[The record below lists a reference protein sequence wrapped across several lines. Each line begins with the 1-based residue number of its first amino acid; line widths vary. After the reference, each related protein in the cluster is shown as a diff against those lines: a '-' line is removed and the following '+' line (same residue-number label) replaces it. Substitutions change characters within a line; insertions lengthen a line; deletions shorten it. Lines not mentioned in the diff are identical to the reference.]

1 MKELNISDIRID
13 GGTQI
18 RKKLNLDKVNEY
30 AQQMDDGIEF
40 PPITVF
46 FDGSS
51 TWLAEGFHRLSSER
65 QRGSITIKAIVIN
78 GTIEDATLFALG
90 SNKHGLNMS
99 AEDYRRSIDIMLK
112 HHKWSTWSN
121 AQIAAHVGVS
131 ASTVARV
138 KKDSNT
144 KPADKVTYT
153 DKHGNESTMDTSK
166 IGKKKPKDKPKDK
179 PTKDPTNAP
188 SSTTSSTYSPEEE
201 KLQELMDTIT
211 NLANENTVFRD
222 KIAIG
227 QWDASEIEKI
237 DAQETI
243 ENLREQ
249 VRILE
254 IDNQALRES
263 RDMFQNR
270 NAELIK
276 SVNSLKKKLQKAE

>member
-1 MKELNISDIRID
+1 MKEINISDIRID

-18 RKKLNLDKVNEY
+18 RKELNLDKVNEY
-30 AQQMDDGIEF
+30 AQQMDDGVEF

-65 QRGSITIKAIVIN
+65 QRGSTTIKANVIN

-99 AEDYRRSIDIMLK
+99 AEDYRRSIEIMLK
-112 HHKWSTWSN
+112 HPKWSTWSN
-121 AQIAAHVGVS
+121 AQIAKHIGVS
-131 ASTVARV
+131 AMTVGRV
-138 KKDSNT
+138 KKEREPLST
-144 KPADKVTYT
+144 KVMKTYV

-166 IGKKKPKDKPKDK
+166 IGKKPKDEPKEE
-179 PTKDPTNAP
+179 TKDEPSEKAYDPT
-188 SSTTSSTYSPEEE
+188 EE
-201 KLQELMDTIT
+201 KMRELIDTIES
-211 NLANENTVFRD
+211 LADENTILRD

-227 QWDASEIEKI
+227 QWNASEIEKI
-237 DAQETI
+237 DIEETVA
-243 ENLREQ
+243 NLREQ
-249 VRILE
+249 IRILE

-276 SVNSLKKKLQKAE
+276 TINSMKRKKKGE

>member
-1 MKELNISDIRID
+1 VKELKVSDIRID
-13 GGTQI
+13 GSTQI
-18 RKKLNLDKVNEY
+18 RKELNQDKVNEY
-30 AQQMDDGIEF
+30 AEQMEEGVVF

-46 FDGSS
+46 YDGSS
-51 TWLAEGFHRLSSER
+51 YWLASGYHRLFAEK
-65 QRGSITIKAIVIN
+65 QRGTETLKVTLIN
-78 GTIEDATLFALG
+78 GTVDEATWFALG
-90 SNKHGLNMS
+90 DNKHGLNMT
-99 AEDYRRSIDIMLK
+99 AEDYRRSVNITLD
-112 HHKWSTWSN
+112 HPKWSTYSN

-131 ASTVARV
+131 ASTVARI
-138 KKDSNT
+138 KKERNI
-144 KPADKVTYT
+144 KPATKVTYT
-153 DKHGNESTMDTSK
+153 DKHGNEATMDTSK
-166 IGKKKPKDKPKDK
+166 IGKKKPPKAEPK
-179 PTKDPTNAP
+179 AE
-188 SSTTSSTYSPEEE
+188 PEEE
-201 KLQELMDTIT
+201 QDEYDPAEEKMRELMDTIT
-211 NLANENTVFRD
+211 HLSDENTVLRD

-249 VRILE
+249 IRVLE

>member
-1 MKELNISDIRID
+1 LKELKVSDIRID

-18 RKKLNLDKVNEY
+18 REKLNSDKVNEY
-30 AQQMDDGIEF
+30 AEQMNDGIVF

-51 TWLAEGFHRLSSER
+51 YWLASGFHRLFAEK
-65 QRGSITIKAIVIN
+65 QRGTEIIKANVIN
-78 GTIEDATLFALG
+78 GTVDEATWFALG
-90 SNKHGLNMS
+90 DNKHGLNMS
-99 AEDYRRSIDIMLK
+99 AEDYRRSINIALD
-112 HHKWSTWSN
+112 HPKWSTYSN
-121 AQIAAHVGVS
+121 IQIANHVGVS
-131 ASTVARV
+131 ATTVARV
-138 KKDSNT
+138 KKERNI
-144 KPADKVTYT
+144 KPAEKVQYT
-153 DKHGNESTMDTSK
+153 DKHGNEATMDTSK
-166 IGKKKPKDKPKDK
+166 IGKKPAKRKPEAEPQ
-179 PTKDPTNAP
+179 
-188 SSTTSSTYSPEEE
+188 EE
-201 KLQELMDTIT
+201 KNEYDPAEEKMRELMDTIT
-211 NLANENTVFRD
+211 HLSDENTVLKD

-249 VRILE
+249 IRILE

-276 SVNSLKKKLQKAE
+276 SVNSLKKKLQKGA

>member
-1 MKELNISDIRID
+1 VKELNIADIRID

-18 RKKLNLDKVNEY
+18 RKQLNQDKVDEY
-30 AQQMDDGIEF
+30 AQQMEDGVVF

-51 TWLAEGFHRLSSER
+51 YWLASGFHRLFGEKK
-65 QRGSITIKAIVIN
+65 RGSSTIKAVVKN

-90 SNKHGLNMS
+90 DNKHGLNMT
-99 AEDYRRSIDIMLK
+99 AEDYRRSIEIMLK
-112 HHKWSTWSN
+112 HPKWGEWSN
-121 AQIAAHVGVS
+121 IKIAEWIGTSAMTVG
-131 ASTVARV
+131 RV
-138 KKDSNT
+138 KKERNIEQ
-144 KPADKVTYT
+144 PAVKKFV

-166 IGKKKPKDKPKDK
+166 IGKKVKPQDEPKEEPKD
-179 PTKDPTNAP
+179 
-188 SSTTSSTYSPEEE
+188 EEE
-201 KLQELMDTIT
+201 YDPAEEKMRELIDTIT
-211 NLANENTVFRD
+211 NLADENTILRD

-237 DAQETI
+237 DAEEVI
-243 ENLREQ
+243 ANLREQ

-254 IDNQALRES
+254 IDNNALRES

-276 SVNSLKKKLQKAE
+276 TVNSLKKKLQKGA

>member
-1 MKELNISDIRID
+1 MQELKVSDIRID

-18 RKKLNLDKVNEY
+18 RKELNKDKVSEY
-30 AQQMDDGIEF
+30 AEQMSDGVVF

-51 TWLAEGFHRLSSER
+51 YWLASGFHRLFAEK
-65 QRGSITIKAIVIN
+65 QRGTEVIKATVMN
-78 GTIEDATLFALG
+78 GTVDEARWFALG
-90 SNKHGLNMS
+90 DNKHGLNMN
-99 AEDYRRSIDIMLK
+99 AEDYRRSIEIALN
-112 HHKWSTWSN
+112 HPKWSTYSN
-121 AQIAAHVGVS
+121 VQIANHVGVS
-131 ASTVARV
+131 ARTVARV
-138 KKDSNT
+138 KKERNI
-144 KPADKVTYT
+144 KPADKVKYI
-153 DKHGNESTMDTSK
+153 DKHGNEATMDTSK
-166 IGKKKPKDKPKDK
+166 ARNKPAKPAK
-179 PTKDPTNAP
+179 PEPEV
-188 SSTTSSTYSPEEE
+188 EEE
-201 KLQELMDTIT
+201 QDKYDPAEEKMRELMDTIT
-211 NLANENTVFRD
+211 HLSDENTVLKD

-243 ENLREQ
+243 ETLREQ

-276 SVNSLKKKLQKAE
+276 TVNSLKKKLQKGA

>member
-1 MKELNISDIRID
+1 MQEINIADIRID

-18 RKKLNLDKVNEY
+18 RKELNLDKVNEY
-30 AQQMDDGIEF
+30 AQQMDDGVEF

-51 TWLAEGFHRLSSER
+51 TWLSEGFHRLSSER
-65 QRGSITIKAIVIN
+65 QRGSTTIKAIVIN

-99 AEDYRRSIDIMLK
+99 AEDYRRSIEIMLK
-112 HHKWSTWSN
+112 HPKWSTWSN
-121 AQIAAHVGVS
+121 AQIAKHIGVS
-131 ASTVARV
+131 AMTVGRV
-138 KKDSNT
+138 KKERNPET
-144 KPADKVTYT
+144 PKKTTYT

-166 IGKKKPKDKPKDK
+166 IGKKPKDEPKEQPKDE
-179 PTKDPTNAP
+179 PDEETYDPA
-188 SSTTSSTYSPEEE
+188 EE
-201 KLQELMDTIT
+201 KMRELMDTIT
-211 NLANENTVFRD
+211 NLADENTVLRD

-237 DAQETI
+237 DAEETI
-243 ENLREQ
+243 ANLREQ
-249 VRILE
+249 IRILE

-276 SVNSLKKKLQKAE
+276 TINSMKRKKKGE

>member
-1 MKELNISDIRID
+1 MKELKVSDIRID
-13 GGTQI
+13 GSTQI
-18 RKKLNLDKVNEY
+18 RKELNQDKVNEY
-30 AQQMDDGIEF
+30 AEQMEDGVVF

-46 FDGSS
+46 YDGSS
-51 TWLAEGFHRLSSER
+51 YWLASGYHRLFAEK
-65 QRGSITIKAIVIN
+65 QRGTETIKVVLIN
-78 GTIEDATLFALG
+78 GTVDEATWFALG
-90 SNKHGLNMS
+90 DNKHGLNMT
-99 AEDYRRSIDIMLK
+99 AEDYRRSVNITLD
-112 HHKWSTWSN
+112 HPKWSTYSN

-131 ASTVARV
+131 ATTVARI
-138 KKDSNT
+138 KKERNIQ
-144 KPADKVTYT
+144 PATKVTYT
-153 DKHGNESTMDTSK
+153 DKHGNEATMDTSK
-166 IGKKKPKDKPKDK
+166 IGKKPAKPKPEPK
-179 PTKDPTNAP
+179 AE
-188 SSTTSSTYSPEEE
+188 PEEE
-201 KLQELMDTIT
+201 QDEYDPAEEKMRELMDTIT
-211 NLANENTVFRD
+211 HLSDENTVLKD

-276 SVNSLKKKLQKAE
+276 TVNSLKKKLQKGA

>member
-1 MKELNISDIRID
+1 MKEINISDIRID

-18 RKKLNLDKVNEY
+18 RKELNLDKVNEY
-30 AQQMDDGIEF
+30 AQQMDDGVEF

-65 QRGSITIKAIVIN
+65 QRGSTTIKANVIN

-99 AEDYRRSIDIMLK
+99 AEDYRRSIEIMLK
-112 HHKWSTWSN
+112 HPKWSTWSN
-121 AQIAAHVGVS
+121 AQIAKHIGVS
-131 ASTVARV
+131 AMTVGRV
-138 KKDSNT
+138 KKEREPLST
-144 KPADKVTYT
+144 KVMKTYV

-166 IGKKKPKDKPKDK
+166 IGKKPKDEPKEE
-179 PTKDPTNAP
+179 TKDEPSEKAYDPT
-188 SSTTSSTYSPEEE
+188 EE
-201 KLQELMDTIT
+201 KMRELIDTIES
-211 NLANENTVFRD
+211 LADENTILRD

-227 QWDASEIEKI
+227 QWNASEIEKI
-237 DAQETI
+237 DIEETVA
-243 ENLREQ
+243 NLREQ
-249 VRILE
+249 IRILE

-276 SVNSLKKKLQKAE
+276 TINSMKKKKKGE

>member
-1 MKELNISDIRID
+1 VKELKVLDIRID
-13 GGTQI
+13 GSTQI
-18 RKKLNLDKVNEY
+18 RKELNQNKVNEY
-30 AQQMDDGIEF
+30 AEQMEEGIVF

-51 TWLAEGFHRLSSER
+51 YWLASGFHRLFAEK
-65 QRGSITIKAIVIN
+65 QRSTETLKVNLIN
-78 GTIEDATLFALG
+78 GTVDEATWFALG
-90 SNKHGLNMS
+90 DNKHGLNMT
-99 AEDYRRSIDIMLK
+99 AEDYRRSIEIALN
-112 HHKWSTWSN
+112 HPKWSTYSN

-138 KKDSNT
+138 KKERNI

-153 DKHGNESTMDTSK
+153 DKHGNEATMNTAK
-166 IGKKKPKDKPKDK
+166 IGKKKPESKPEPK
-179 PTKDPTNAP
+179 AE
-188 SSTTSSTYSPEEE
+188 PEEE
-201 KLQELMDTIT
+201 QDEYDPAEEKMRELMDTIT
-211 NLANENTVFRD
+211 HLSDENTLLKD

-276 SVNSLKKKLQKAE
+276 SVNSLKKKLQKGT

>member
-1 MKELNISDIRID
+1 MKEIKISDIRID

-18 RKKLNLDKVNEY
+18 RKELNLDKVNEY
-30 AQQMDDGIEF
+30 AQQMDDGVEF

-51 TWLAEGFHRLSSER
+51 TWLSEGFHRLSSER
-65 QRGSITIKAIVIN
+65 QRGSTTIKAIVIN

-99 AEDYRRSIDIMLK
+99 AEDYRRSIEIMLK
-112 HHKWSTWSN
+112 HPKWSTWSN
-121 AQIAAHVGVS
+121 AQIAKHIGVS
-131 ASTVARV
+131 AMTVGRV
-138 KKDSNT
+138 KKERSPET
-144 KPADKVTYT
+144 PAKKTTYT
-153 DKHGNESTMDTSK
+153 DKHGNESIMDTSK
-166 IGKKKPKDKPKDK
+166 IGKKPKDEPKEQPKDE
-179 PTKDPTNAP
+179 PDEETYDPA
-188 SSTTSSTYSPEEE
+188 EE
-201 KLQELMDTIT
+201 KMRELMDTIT
-211 NLANENTVFRD
+211 NLADENTVLRD

-237 DAQETI
+237 DAEETI
-243 ENLREQ
+243 ANLREQ
-249 VRILE
+249 IRILE

-276 SVNSLKKKLQKAE
+276 TINSMKRKKKGE

>member
-1 MKELNISDIRID
+1 LKELKVSDIRID
-13 GGTQI
+13 GGTQV
-18 RKKLNLDKVNEY
+18 REKLNQDRVNSY
-30 AQQMDDGIEF
+30 AEQMNDGAVF

-51 TWLAEGFHRLSSER
+51 YWLASGFHRMFAEK
-65 QRGSITIKAIVIN
+65 QRGTEVIKATVMN
-78 GTIEDATLFALG
+78 GTVHEAEYFACG
-90 SNKHGLNMS
+90 DNNHGLNMT
-99 AEDYRRSIDIMLK
+99 AEDYRRSIIKMLNNPK
-112 HHKWSTWSN
+112 AKDYSN
-121 AQIAAHVGVS
+121 VQIANHVGVS
-131 ASTVARV
+131 AMTVGRV
-138 KKDSNT
+138 KKEQNI
-144 KPADKVTYT
+144 KPAEKVTYT
-153 DKHGNESTMDTSK
+153 DKHGNEATMDTSK
-166 IGKKKPKDKPKDK
+166 IGKKPAKPKPAKPE
-179 PTKDPTNAP
+179 PEA
-188 SSTTSSTYSPEEE
+188 EEE
-201 KLQELMDTIT
+201 QDKYDPAEEKMRELMDTIT
-211 NLANENTVFRD
+211 NLSDENTVLRD

-249 VRILE
+249 IRVLE

>member
-1 MKELNISDIRID
+1 LKELKVSDIRID

-18 RKKLNLDKVNEY
+18 RKQLNSDKVNEY
-30 AQQMDDGIEF
+30 AEQMNDGIVF

-51 TWLAEGFHRLSSER
+51 YWLASGFHRLFAEK
-65 QRGSITIKAIVIN
+65 QRGTEVVKANVIN
-78 GTIEDATLFALG
+78 GTVDEATWFALG
-90 SNKHGLNMS
+90 DNKHGLNMN
-99 AEDYRRSIDIMLK
+99 AEDYRRSIEIALN
-112 HHKWSTWSN
+112 HPKWSTYSN
-121 AQIAAHVGVS
+121 IQIANHVGVS
-131 ASTVARV
+131 ATTVARV
-138 KKDSNT
+138 KKERNI
-144 KPADKVTYT
+144 KPAEKVKYT
-153 DKHGNESTMDTSK
+153 DKHGNEATMDTSK
-166 IGKKKPKDKPKDK
+166 IGKKPAKPE
-179 PTKDPTNAP
+179 AE
-188 SSTTSSTYSPEEE
+188 SEEE
-201 KLQELMDTIT
+201 QDEYDPAEEKMRELMDTIT
-211 NLANENTVFRD
+211 HLSDENTVLKD

-276 SVNSLKKKLQKAE
+276 TVNSLKKKLQKGA

>member
-1 MKELNISDIRID
+1 MKELKVSDIRID

-18 RKKLNLDKVNEY
+18 RKQLNSDKVNEY
-30 AQQMDDGIEF
+30 AEQMNDGIVF

-51 TWLAEGFHRLSSER
+51 YWLASGFHRLFAEK
-65 QRGSITIKAIVIN
+65 QRGTEVIKANVIN
-78 GTIEDATLFALG
+78 GTVDEATWFALG
-90 SNKHGLNMS
+90 DNKHGLNMN
-99 AEDYRRSIDIMLK
+99 AEDYRRSIEIALN
-112 HHKWSTWSN
+112 HPKWSTYSN
-121 AQIAAHVGVS
+121 TQIAAHVGVS
-131 ASTVARV
+131 ATTVARV
-138 KKDSNT
+138 KKERNIQ
-144 KPADKVTYT
+144 PATKVTYT
-153 DKHGNESTMDTSK
+153 DKHGNEATMDTSK
-166 IGKKKPKDKPKDK
+166 IGKKTPKPEDE
-179 PTKDPTNAP
+179 
-188 SSTTSSTYSPEEE
+188 PEEE
-201 KLQELMDTIT
+201 KNEYDPAEEKMRELMDTIT
-211 NLANENTVFRD
+211 HLSDENTVLRD

-276 SVNSLKKKLQKAE
+276 SVNSLKKKLQKGA

>member
-1 MKELNISDIRID
+1 MKELKVSDIRID

-18 RKKLNLDKVNEY
+18 RKQLNSDKVNEY
-30 AQQMDDGIEF
+30 AEQMNDGIVF

-51 TWLAEGFHRLSSER
+51 YWLASGFHRLFAEK
-65 QRGSITIKAIVIN
+65 QRGTEVIKATVIN
-78 GTIEDATLFALG
+78 GTVDEATWFALG
-90 SNKHGLNMS
+90 DNKHGLNMN
-99 AEDYRRSIDIMLK
+99 AEDYRRSIEIALN
-112 HHKWSTWSN
+112 HPKWSTYSN
-121 AQIAAHVGVS
+121 IQIANHVGVS
-131 ASTVARV
+131 ATTVARV
-138 KKDSNT
+138 KKERNI
-144 KPADKVTYT
+144 KPAEKVKYT
-153 DKHGNESTMDTSK
+153 DKHGNEATMDTSK
-166 IGKKKPKDKPKDK
+166 IGKKTAKPKPE
-179 PTKDPTNAP
+179 AE
-188 SSTTSSTYSPEEE
+188 PEEE
-201 KLQELMDTIT
+201 QDEYDPAEEKMRELMDTIT
-211 NLANENTVFRD
+211 HLSDENTVLKD

-276 SVNSLKKKLQKAE
+276 TVNSLKKKLQKGA